1 MRHIMIYVKCEF
13 TVEGNLKG
21 NSYSCRKLQS
31 VGTPCSHIFFVL
43 GHRGECK
50 LPDCCVLE
58 RWTMGAKNAFPPLRK
73 STMYEYSITLL
84 RYCGLRNISRATS
97 FSASRSTEGYERLKG
112 AVLQEAGMILPNVG
126 ANEGKMYGPV
136 LPQALEAN
144 YEDIRDVLD
153 PLHVPDRGAP
163 KKKLKSTSSKSVT
176 KCSLCK
182 HEGHNRRTCFMRA
195 EVFLS
200 SSI

>member
-1 MRHIMIYVKCEF
+1 
-13 TVEGNLKG
+13 
-21 NSYSCRKLQS
+21 
-31 VGTPCSHIFFVL
+31 
-43 GHRGECK
+43 
-50 LPDCCVLE
+50 
-58 RWTMGAKNAFPPLRK
+58 
-73 STMYEYSITLL
+73 MYEYSTTLL
-84 RYCGLRNISRATS
+84 RYRDLRNISRAAS

-112 AVLQEAGMILPNVG
+112 ALLQEAGMILPNVG

-182 HEGHNRRTCFMRA
+182 REGHNRRTCFMRV

-200 SSI
+200 STI